1 MRTRI
6 GSELSDEEKALW
18 IQSGLAVS
26 PLMGT
31 CLRGTPR
38 IVAWAAF
45 EQGAHHLCL

>member
-6 GSELSDEEKALW
+6 GSELSDEEKALQ

-31 CLRGTPR
+31 CLQYSLDFCL
-38 IVAWAAF
+38 AL
-45 EQGAHHLCL
+45 GADR